1 MPRLATYQ
9 YETIEKAPPSHVE
22 IARHASYARD
32 PKDIAR
38 YVGCSVET
46 VLGALLHKPVQ
57 EYVEQLMAQKA
68 LAMEETF
75 EDIIEGHRA
84 AVRRMAK
91 SAADPKTPLSQVIV
105 IERELGKVH
114 PDQRMKPTTALIQKG
129 RGAGMSAQEIEAAN
143 ERGRKLLDG
152 GDAVVVDGDK
162 VVAPALVEA
171 GAVAL
176 PEIPEGVAVVAGEVE
191 QYEEGEL

>member
-1 MPRLATYQ
+1 
-9 YETIEKAPPSHVE
+9 
-22 IARHASYARD
+22 
-32 PKDIAR
+32 
-38 YVGCSVET
+38 
-46 VLGALLHKPVQ
+46 LLHKPVQ